1 MYIMADWYIRGSSLN
16 PFDANS
22 YTFVGSTAPSCPG
35 TGNICAVLADNNGAD
50 KPILT
55 PDLQTQ
61 IQAAQNTNQD
71 QSNVLLRSAT

>member
-1 MYIMADWYIRGSSLN
+1 MADWYLRGNSLN
-16 PFDANS
+16 PFDSSS

-35 TGNICAVLADNNGAD
+35 NGNICSILADDNGSG

-61 IQAAQNTNQD
+61 IQAALSTNQD
-71 QSNVLLRSAT
+71 QPGVLLRSAS